1 MRDLTVS
8 ELGELHEDP
17 RRCAQLAG
25 LVYIDTDQPGISR
38 RRRGTGFSYHGTSG
52 RSAVDKVAKTRIA
65 ELAIPPAWRQVW
77 ICPDENGHL
86 LATGHDDRGR
96 KQYIYHPRWRELRDV
111 VNFYRLLI
119 LAQVVPKVRRH
130 VDAQLRRRTLDRE
143 RAIAGMIAILDATYL
158 RIGNETYAEE
168 NDSFGL
174 STLTPEHVVLH
185 RGSVAF
191 SFPAKS
197 GKDVEISLDDAH
209 IVRLVRQLNADPGA
223 RLFTVDSVPIDSAE
237 VNATL
242 AEVCGEHI
250 TAKDFRTWGGTLA
263 AFTFLRK
270 HRTTE
275 ANAATLAVA
284 AVDEA
289 ADVLRNTRAVARA
302 HYVHPHLL
310 QTYVDGTFDDCLRR
324 GAPTR
329 TPGLEPEERALE
341 GFLRLLLATAR

>member
-119 LAQVVPKVRRH
+119 LARCCRRF
-130 VDAQLRRRTLDRE
+130 AGTWTLSCGDGRWTVSG
-143 RAIAGMIAILDATYL
+143 R
-158 RIGNETYAEE
+158 
-168 NDSFGL
+168 S
-174 STLTPEHVVLH
+174 
-185 RGSVAF
+185 
-191 SFPAKS
+191 PA
-197 GKDVEISLDDAH
+197 
-209 IVRLVRQLNADPGA
+209 
-223 RLFTVDSVPIDSAE
+223 
-237 VNATL
+237 
-242 AEVCGEHI
+242 
-250 TAKDFRTWGGTLA
+250 
-263 AFTFLRK
+263 
-270 HRTTE
+270 
-275 ANAATLAVA
+275 
-284 AVDEA
+284 
-289 ADVLRNTRAVARA
+289 
-302 HYVHPHLL
+302 
-310 QTYVDGTFDDCLRR
+310 
-324 GAPTR
+324 
-329 TPGLEPEERALE
+329 
-341 GFLRLLLATAR
+341 